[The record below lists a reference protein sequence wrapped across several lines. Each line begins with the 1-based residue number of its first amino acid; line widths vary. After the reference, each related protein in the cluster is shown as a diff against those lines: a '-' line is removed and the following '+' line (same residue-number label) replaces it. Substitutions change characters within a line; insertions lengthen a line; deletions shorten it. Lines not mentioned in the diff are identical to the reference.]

1 MDLQFLV
8 RLGLFHVLRNRAR
21 VNPIPV
27 VAKAA
32 RARLEDISAP
42 AAGEALGTD
51 ELRNGLLLDWPN
63 SGPQHVLASYVQEP
77 SRMVPVCFVCVSV
90 LSVCV
95 CYICVV
101 CVVLSACVC
110 VHASL
115 ALALSPF
122 PHYTHA
128 CGRYQGLTGLLA
140 TTTTVSVCG
149 IHMYRMWRFEETRE
163 VCCRC
168 TSVTP
173 LSKISALIYLLNV
186 PKV

>member
-21 VNPIPV
+21 VYPIPV

-42 AAGEALGTD
+42 AAGEALGTH

-77 SRMVPVCFVCVSV
+77 SRMVPVCVVCVSV

-101 CVVLSACVC
+101 CVVLSKCLCVC
-110 VHASL
+110 TRLSCSSSL
-115 ALALSPF
+115 HLPPLHTRLRKVPGLDRVTCDDNHRVRVWD
-122 PHYTHA
+122 PH
-128 CGRYQGLTGLLA
+128 
-140 TTTTVSVCG
+140 V
-149 IHMYRMWRFEETRE
+149 
-163 VCCRC
+163 
-168 TSVTP
+168 P
-173 LSKISALIYLLNV
+173 NV
-186 PKV
+186 AV